1 VVCFVQP
8 KLWAGSTCG
17 CVAEAILSIEDAG
30 TELHASDGVTTS
42 SGKPGKPGNF
52 REFYS
57 YHGNVLELTKS

>member
-1 VVCFVQP
+1 
-8 KLWAGSTCG
+8 
-17 CVAEAILSIEDAG
+17 VAEAILSIEDAG
-30 TELHASDGVTTS
+30 TELHAGDGVTTS